1 MSDLYFLEG
10 PGDIDPTKLDNF
22 SAGLHY
28 LATVAKIDPSMT
40 VTGALWGPQVMS
52 GPMNGWFSKVK
63 KVAGKVGKGVTHTVA
78 DYASDIKKQ
87 GVGTALARV
96 SAAVATGGLSEA
108 AFAAKSAISS
118 VPGAT
123 KASTKQAVALALA
136 ASSDPVTVASTEEQI
151 EAAGSHWKAIQEKA
165 KAVAN
170 FKFVGIP
177 LLILLPVT
185 VGGLWFV
192 ASRGKKKAA

>member
-1 MSDLYFLEG
+1 MSDLYFLDG
-10 PGDIDPTKLDNF
+10 PGDIDPTKLDDF

-28 LATVAKIDPSMT
+28 LATVAKLDPSMT

-63 KVAGKVGKGVTHTVA
+63 KVAGKVGKGVTNTVA

-87 GVGTALARV
+87 GVSAALARV
-96 SAAVATGGLSEA
+96 SMAVATGGVSEA
-108 AFAAKSAISS
+108 AFAAKSAFTAVPSS
-118 VPGAT
+118 TKKAT
-123 KASTKQAVALALA
+123 KKAVSQVLA
-136 ASSDPVTVASTEEQI
+136 ASNNPAAVASAEAQI

-165 KAVAN
+165 KAIAG

-177 LLILLPVT
+177 VAIALPFV
-185 VGGLWFV
+185 VGGLWLM
-192 ASRGKKKAA
+192 ARPKTKAA